1 MTVSPTIRRARL
13 GDLPLLQEMY
23 ARCSARTGYQRF
35 HSPVRV
41 LPRGYL
47 ADCVDPVNRRQ
58 LAFVAEVTDEGVR
71 RVVALGSAAAV
82 PWTRGVRE
90 VGVLVE
96 DAWQH
101 HGIGDKLA
109 RALYLD
115 ALLLGD
121 HTMLVEACSSANPW
135 MPDHL
140 RRLAHVTSV
149 ARSGCDVSIETDIA
163 ETVRLHAC
171 NHSAA

>member
-1 MTVSPTIRRARL
+1 M
-13 GDLPLLQEMY
+13 
-23 ARCSARTGYQRF
+23 
-35 HSPVRV
+35 
-41 LPRGYL
+41 
-47 ADCVDPVNRRQ
+47 
-58 LAFVAEVTDEGVR
+58 
-71 RVVALGSAAAV
+71 ALGSAAAV

-101 HGIGDKLA
+101 RGIGDTLV

-115 ALLLGD
+115 ALRMGD
-121 HTMLVEACSSANPW
+121 HTITVEACTSANPW

-149 ARSGCDVSIETDIA
+149 SRSGCDVSIETDIA
-163 ETVRLHAC
+163 ETVRLYAC
-171 NHSAA
+171 SHWAA